1 VTLPATSPASAAQES
16 PVPIEDVLA
25 DQDWPPRPRRVVAL
39 DVDAGTVAGHRL
51 WFRSIEDWGGWMDVR
66 FARVDEEGGQPLPRR
81 FPPPGAWQA
90 WVDGEELSVADAVGR
105 GDRRFSDGE
114 LRLRPGLPDRAC
126 TLTIIAEL
134 LPDKLLRA
142 DLRVPAA

>member
-1 VTLPATSPASAAQES
+1 M
-16 PVPIEDVLA
+16 PIEDVLA
-25 DQDWPPRPRRVVAL
+25 DQDWPPRPRRVVPL
-39 DVDAGTVAGHRL
+39 DVDAGSVAGHRL
-51 WFRSIEDWGGWMDVR
+51 WFRAIEDWGGWMDVR

-90 WVDGEELSVADAVGR
+90 WLDGDELEVADAVGR

-114 LRLRPGLPDRAC
+114 LRLRPGLPDGPC

-134 LPDKLLRA
+134 LPDRLLRA
-142 DLRVPAA
+142 DLRVPAP